1 MFGSSSKLTP
11 EVTFPNNSQ
20 VKPTKKVS
28 KSHPIFSLF
37 NARRKKKT
45 TARPEFARYL
55 EYVKEGG
62 LWDMN
67 LNKPVIYYKW
77 KSTTKG
83 RLCIFNRLIRIG
95 YMYYFL
101 WLCST
106 NIVYYFTCY
115 YSCNIS
121 SSYLG
126 ISVIKVIIQKQKFGW
141 SKMDIF
147 SFVNLMLFI
156 LYKSFGLVLIIELA
170 ASLKHF
176 KNNYVCKRT
185 KAKSFKRTR

>member
-1 MFGSSSKLTP
+1 MFRALSTRRSHRRYEQLGDDPAAGLLEAKLKRVTSLPAKMFGSSSKLTP

-67 LNKPVIYYKW
+67 LNKPVIYYK
-77 KSTTKG
+77 
-83 RLCIFNRLIRIG
+83 
-95 YMYYFL
+95 
-101 WLCST
+101 
-106 NIVYYFTCY
+106 
-115 YSCNIS
+115 
-121 SSYLG
+121 
-126 ISVIKVIIQKQKFGW
+126 
-141 SKMDIF
+141 
-147 SFVNLMLFI
+147 
-156 LYKSFGLVLIIELA
+156 
-170 ASLKHF
+170 
-176 KNNYVCKRT
+176 
-185 KAKSFKRTR
+185 